1 MKSMAERIR
10 NERVK
15 ALYLQ
20 REKASQIK
28 DKGVNNEKPRYLTQ
42 EQMDKVKDLQR
53 EKSLTREEA
62 VKIVLGNIK

>member
-62 VKIVLGNIK
+62 VKIVLKNIK